1 MPCAQGETRTHR
13 GGRNNL
19 SEVRERA
26 RSFISK
32 QHEMMDRVYFSSTL
46 IYHSLTYM
54 VLTELLSVPLLQNLL
69 TLLRWMDW
77 GVHGTHALN
86 PWSGW
91 PRQPSHCPSEP
102 QSVIIS
108 YICVKNHFLYMC
120 IFKVVFDGRVNMI
133 LVTSSWLAVEV
144 FNWNFWRK
152 FKEGLF
158 EGMRK
163 RFWSIQAPVIMGPLL
178 LLDVWK
184 GTVQEVDQ
192 KEIF

>member
-32 QHEMMDRVYFSSTL
+32 QHEMMDRVYFSSAL

-77 GVHGTHALN
+77 RVHGTHALN

-91 PRQPSHCPSEP
+91 PRQPSHSPSEP

-108 YICVKNHFLYMC
+108 YISFCVKNGKHAWIQCALAPKSLTRPPTQSGKVLLLVPRAAGACPVTDVSCTQLVCILHQIVGLPLWLTVPAQFL
-120 IFKVVFDGRVNMI
+120 
-133 LVTSSWLAVEV
+133 AH
-144 FNWNFWRK
+144 
-152 FKEGLF
+152 EGL
-158 EGMRK
+158 
-163 RFWSIQAPVIMGPLL
+163 S
-178 LLDVWK
+178 
-184 GTVQEVDQ
+184 
-192 KEIF
+192 